1 MKIICKA
8 QNFGLDANACGIL
21 KIINSYSDIQ
31 NFKKNNIALFN
42 KNFLSSD
49 SLIII
54 SNLLEKGAK
63 GFISFN
69 STKSD
74 HGCIAA
80 KEMGMNFYSISNKS
94 NKILSYEGKKITL
107 KDKKIF
113 DGIEKKSKSNK
124 SNNLK
129 KIFTKHKV
137 KINLGFPSLI
147 VSNKKVIDLCDGV
160 GFSRI
165 EFLLSQ
171 ILQNIHP
178 KKYLEIHGSKKL
190 SLNIANSL
198 RPAIKAFYKKNKEY
212 WIRTDDLSV
221 EQLINM
227 EFGKVYE
234 IKERNVSAGLRGIR
248 RSIRDKEFIIPQ
260 FKAIKILLDEGFSN
274 IAIFPPMTNSIG
286 EYKQWLKIAKD
297 CGIKKI
303 KKGLMVETPRS
314 ALMIE
319 EFLKHIN
326 FVVFGTNDLTSFLLS
341 VDRNNPRIQNMF
353 NETDKVVIK
362 VIKDTIIK
370 CKNNFVE
377 TYIGGQ
383 IADNETFIK
392 ELTAVGLTGVSVNPD
407 LQTIYKIRK
416 FYSDLEKK

>member
-8 QNFGLDANACGIL
+8 QNFGLNTTTKGIL
-21 KIINSYSDIQ
+21 KIISNHTDIKNLKQ
-31 NFKKNNIALFN
+31 NNIILFS
-42 KNFLSSD
+42 KNFFSSD

-54 SNLLEKGAK
+54 SSLLEKGAK

-80 KEMGMNFYSISNKS
+80 KEMGVNYYNISSKS
-94 NKILSYEGKKITL
+94 NKILSYDGQKVTLKNGKIFAGTEKKLKKSNINFSKKIY
-107 KDKKIF
+107 
-113 DGIEKKSKSNK
+113 
-124 SNNLK
+124 
-129 KIFTKHKV
+129 TKHKV
-137 KINLGFPSLI
+137 KINLGFPELI
-147 VSNKKVIDLCDGV
+147 ISNKKVIDLCDGV

-165 EFLLSQ
+165 EFLLSK

-178 KKYLEIHGSKKL
+178 KKYLEMHGLKKF

-198 RPAIKAFYKKNKEY
+198 RPAIKAFYSKNKEY

-234 IKERNVSAGLRGIR
+234 IKERNVSSGLRGIR
-248 RSIRDKEFIIPQ
+248 RSIRDKDLIVPQ
-260 FKAIKILLDEGFSN
+260 FKAIKILLDEGFNN
-274 IAIFPPMTNSIG
+274 IAIFPPMTNSIK
-286 EYKQWLKIAKD
+286 EYKKWINIAED
-297 CGIKKI
+297 CGLKKI

-319 EFLKHIN
+319 EFLKYIK

-341 VDRNNPRIQNMF
+341 VDRSNPRIQNLF
-353 NETDKVVIK
+353 NETDEVVIK
-362 VIKDTIIK
+362 VIKETIIK
-370 CKNNFVE
+370 CKNNFIE
-377 TYIGGQ
+377 TYVGGQ
-383 IADNETFIK
+383 IADNKKFIK
-392 ELTAVGLTGVSVNPD
+392 ELSAVGLTGVSVNPD

-416 FYSDLEKK
+416 FYSVLEKE

>member
-1 MKIICKA
+1 MKVICKA
-8 QNFGLDANACGIL
+8 QNFGLNTTACGIL
-21 KIINSYSDIQ
+21 KIINNYSDIQ

-42 KNFLSSD
+42 KNFLLSD

-54 SNLLEKGAK
+54 SNLLEKEAK

-80 KEMGMNFYSISNKS
+80 KEMSMNYYSVPSKS
-94 NKILSYEGKKITL
+94 NKILSYEGKNITL
-107 KDKKIF
+107 KNDKIF
-113 DGIEKKSKSNK
+113 EGRQRKLEKNK
-124 SNNLK
+124 NNKLK
-129 KIFTKHKV
+129 KIYTKHKV
-137 KINLGFPSLI
+137 KINLGFPELV

-165 EFLLSQ
+165 EFLLTK

-178 KKYLEIHGSKKL
+178 KKYLEMHGSKKFA
-190 SLNIANSL
+190 LNIANAL
-198 RPAIKAFYKKNKEY
+198 RPAVKAFYRKNKEY

-234 IKERNVSAGLRGIR
+234 IEERNVSSGLRGIR

-260 FKAIKILLDEGFSN
+260 FKAIKILLDEGFDN
-274 IAIFPPMTNSIG
+274 IAIFPPMTNSIK

-319 EFLKHIN
+319 EFLKYIS

-353 NETDKVVIK
+353 NETDEVIIK
-362 VIKDTIIK
+362 VIKETIIK

-377 TYIGGQ
+377 TYVGGQ
-383 IADNETFIK
+383 IADNEKFIK
-392 ELTAVGLTGVSVNPD
+392 ELTAIGLTGVSVNPD